1 MPKITEIP
9 EMEERQRVRRLAIGL
24 TMVVLLSAVGACG
37 EAATPIDSPVT
48 EEQVTEMADNA
59 LKAFNTGDYAAWS
72 RDWSV
77 AMKAAIDEDA
87 FNAFRDQFHATLGDY
102 RGITAVTGSEGSAA
116 GTYRWTF
123 EVEFENAPYR
133 MWFGFKEGSPQI
145 EGVNFEEPSA

>member
-1 MPKITEIP
+1 MPRIIQTT
-9 EMEERQRVRRLAIGL
+9 EMEQRQSVRRLAVGL
-24 TMVVLLSAVGACG
+24 TIVVLLSTVGACG
-37 EAATPIDSPVT
+37 EGATPIDSPVT

-72 RDWSV
+72 RDWSGT
-77 AMKAAIDEDA
+77 MKAAIDEDA
-87 FNAFRDQFHATLGDY
+87 FSAFRDQFHAALGEY
-102 RGITAVTGSEGSAA
+102 RRITAVTGSEGSAS